1 MMAENQKLTNS
12 FNGQEEG
19 LMAKLWK
26 CKEKCF
32 DLNQLRPTQFEERNT
47 LLKELLGKTKGN
59 FMITS
64 PFWCDFG
71 FNIEVGENFFM
82 NQNGVLLDS
91 AKITFGD
98 NAFIGPNCS
107 FYTTTHPIDADRRNS
122 GEEAAYPIHIGDNVW
137 IGGGVQI
144 MPGVTIGNNVVIAGG
159 STVIN
164 NIPDNVVAGGY
175 PCKIIRVITPEDKI
189 RPL

>member
-1 MMAENQKLTNS
+1 MKAEDFQLTNS
-12 FNGQEEG
+12 FNGQDED
-19 LMAKLWK
+19 LMTKLWE

-32 DLNQLRPTQFEERNT
+32 DLNQLRPTQFKQRNK
-47 LLKELLGKTKGN
+47 LLKELLGKTRDN
-59 FMITS
+59 FMIAS

-71 FNIEVGENFFM
+71 FNIEVGEYFFM

-122 GEEAAYPIHIGDNVW
+122 GEEAAYPICIGDNVW

-159 STVIN
+159 SIVIKD
-164 NIPDNVVAGGY
+164 IPDNVVAGGY
-175 PCKIIRVITPEDKI
+175 PCRVIREITQEDKI
-189 RPL
+189 NPL